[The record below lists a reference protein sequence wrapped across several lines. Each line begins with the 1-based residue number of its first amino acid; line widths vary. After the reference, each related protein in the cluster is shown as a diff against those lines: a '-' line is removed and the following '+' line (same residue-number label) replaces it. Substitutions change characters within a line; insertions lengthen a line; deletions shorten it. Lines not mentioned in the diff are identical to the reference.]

1 MALLA
6 GLTWLWLLALGWVGP
21 DTVPMEGLKGLSGLC
36 WAMQAGTFCL
46 FEGRSL
52 LYNVQSAGRIS
63 SGLIKPSRPNLR
75 RLEPPLW
82 LGRTAMVLVTALA
95 LNTDLHTQGGVTH
108 DFFYESPG
116 PMSVE
121 RAADFAAN
129 NGLEVEAAPA
139 DAVLEKGIV
148 HVVGQEEGAAAE
160 ADESLVAPSPVGLR
174 PVATASVAR
183 SVEPE
188 AGG

>member
-1 MALLA
+1 
-6 GLTWLWLLALGWVGP
+6 
-21 DTVPMEGLKGLSGLC
+21 
-36 WAMQAGTFCL
+36 
-46 FEGRSL
+46 
-52 LYNVQSAGRIS
+52 
-63 SGLIKPSRPNLR
+63 
-75 RLEPPLW
+75 
-82 LGRTAMVLVTALA
+82 MVLVTALA

-139 DAVLEKGIV
+139 DTVLEKGVV
-148 HVVGQEEGAAAE
+148 HVVGQEEAE